1 VNADQHWQMRLRQ
14 LEDREQQFLQGLDD
28 MGPDEMRWLVRFLAD
43 ALTKERWQTL
53 LAGYHESLPS
63 ERMRPFM
70 ERLIPECTQLAI
82 LDLHAKREADP
93 ESLHSLTDTDLQ
105 AMSVTEKWQMVAREP
120 RALDPR
126 RTARELARLALCLQ
140 ADLLHDAMLPRAV
153 IEFPVY
159 FQLQEALKHL
169 PADEISRLSDAAAAG
184 VSAMDRL
191 PAAEAA
197 DRLAALRQ
205 EIARAAGFTAPVQ
218 EFLGA
223 SMDRLPRELF
233 PPATHEEPSS
243 DQLADT
249 ERQLEALSPE
259 ELRLNLQILADQMS
273 LQEFQELL
281 GPHRSRYPSL
291 GQMPAE
297 ALRRLVATL
306 ATSLGER
313 ALCDFIQRYRT
324 GKFLATPP
332 LNSEVWSLL
341 PQEERLRLLE
351 RDNAAMDIAQVA
363 RHLAKILMSH
373 EYQVLDDNLAQMAI
387 VTSPAY
393 QDAVQRLTRLGDQ
406 DGVPTLLTLNRAVT
420 RQVLAMEHAP
430 REGRGEALA
439 QIRSLIGRGLG
450 LSEAERSG
458 GGD

>member
-1 VNADQHWQMRLRQ
+1 M
-14 LEDREQQFLQGLDD
+14 LEDREHQLMQGLDD
-28 MGPDEMRWLVRFLAD
+28 MGPDEMRWLVRFLGD
-43 ALTKERWQTL
+43 ALTQDRWRAL
-53 LAGYHESLPS
+53 LAGYHESLPLEQTRQFL
-63 ERMRPFM
+63 ERF
-70 ERLIPECTQLAI
+70 IPECIQLAT
-82 LDLHAKREADP
+82 LDLHAKRDAEA
-93 ESLHSLTDTDLQ
+93 ESLQSFTDTDLQ
-105 AMSVTEKWQMVAREP
+105 SMSAMEKWQMIARQP
-120 RALDPR
+120 RALDPDR
-126 RTARELARLALCLQ
+126 VTRELARLALCFQ
-140 ADLLHDAMLPRAV
+140 FDLLHDAMLPRAV
-153 IEFPVY
+153 IEFPLY
-159 FQLQEALKHL
+159 FQLQDALTHL
-169 PADEISRLSDAAAAG
+169 PAGEIHRLSDAAAAS
-184 VSAMDRL
+184 VPAMERL

-197 DRLAALRQ
+197 ERLAALRQ

-218 EFLGA
+218 ELLGP
-223 SMDRLPRELF
+223 SMERLPKEFF
-233 PPATHEEPSS
+233 PPATHEEIP
-243 DQLADT
+243 DDRLA
-249 ERQLEALSPE
+249 EGLQQLEGLSLE
-259 ELRLNLQILADQMS
+259 ELRLNLQMLADQMS

-281 GPHRSRYPSL
+281 GPHRSLYPSL

-306 ATSLGER
+306 APSLGER

-351 RDNAAMDIAQVA
+351 RDNAVMDIAQVA

-373 EYQVLDDNLAQMAI
+373 EYQMLDDNQAQMAI

-406 DGVPTLLTLNRAVT
+406 NGVPTLLTLNRAVT